1 MFNIYTILKGKISI
15 LTTKLDRCMHVQNDA
30 TCRNWCLSKCNHSIT
45 SHEMKVRFIK
55 RRGSVVN
62 TPSYLGSRV
71 QLSYRKPAI
80 MTEGF
85 RGFPHSLQEK
95 CRDNALNRPQ
105 LLPSTSFPIHNL
117 PITLSFNAVFSK
129 FLKRRRLII
138 YHKYRNMFLQ
148 LKLLHN
154 IAWDGNTSVNCN

>member
-1 MFNIYTILKGKISI
+1 
-15 LTTKLDRCMHVQNDA
+15 
-30 TCRNWCLSKCNHSIT
+30 
-45 SHEMKVRFIK
+45 MKVRFIK

-71 QLSYRKPAI
+71 QLSSRKPAI

-85 RGFPHSLQEK
+85 RGFPHSLQAK

-105 LLPSTSFPIHNL
+105 LLPSTSFPIHHL
-117 PITLSFNAVFSK
+117 PITLSFDAVFSK
-129 FLKRRRLII
+129 LLKRRRLI
-138 YHKYRNMFLQ
+138 YYKYRNMFLQ

-154 IAWDGNTSVNCN
+154 IPRDGNTSVNCN